1 MSAFTNT
8 LLAISIHFLFN
19 GSRVFCLN
27 RSFEAFQKN
36 LQTFYL
42 DFKTL
47 YLDFKLYSDYNE
59 NISFYVT
66 VLVTSFS

>member
-1 MSAFTNT
+1 MGVGF
-8 LLAISIHFLFN
+8 
-19 GSRVFCLN
+19 FCLN
-27 RSFEAFQKN
+27 RELEAFQKN

>member
-1 MSAFTNT
+1 MRYR
-8 LLAISIHFLFN
+8 SIFCSMGVGF
-19 GSRVFCLN
+19 FCLDLGL
-27 RSFEAFQKN
+27 EAFQKN

>member
-1 MSAFTNT
+1 MGVGF
-8 LLAISIHFLFN
+8 
-19 GSRVFCLN
+19 FCLN